1 MHLDSKALSLK
12 QPEVAVGAGRLRVL
26 DRLAPALLVPLIIF
40 NLGYMYEGP
49 NYALL
54 SPWIIRLSRPELLA
68 RDWFANTIPHH
79 ANFVRFLAWSSAA
92 LPLPAVLL
100 SLHVAALFLLL
111 WTAYGFAARLF
122 GDKRIFYAAVFL
134 LLRWGTEGLGGNS
147 LWADYLVP
155 HNAAAPVCLL
165 AFYLSLS
172 GRPLSAALA
181 AAAATWIHIQLGVLT
196 MAVLGGEMLV
206 SCVWGGGRSPARSP
220 VRKGASLG
228 PMFTV
233 GGIYAA
239 AVAPTFLK
247 QWGLYVMTASP
258 LTARQFL
265 DLHAILRQPH
275 HLIPST
281 WPLADYARF
290 FLILGMGGL
299 AVSWRNAQH
308 RKIVVWS
315 FIILAFCVAG
325 SVFVEIIPIKL
336 VIKMQLFRMTIFLK
350 FFAVLFAAQFLI
362 RTLDLGRWEEKCCAL
377 AILTIQNFFVAGAC
391 AVLIPT
397 LRKNRRWAW
406 TLSIAA
412 AGCLALSGIAGAGV
426 GGWLQHALRMAPR
439 GIEIGL
445 ITLGFLGA
453 IVWRNGR
460 LLPAGLMIL
469 AAALPLASGIPSFHY
484 DHPPIDDWYRFC
496 RQVRAATPADA
507 VFITPPVMGG
517 FQMFAERAEV
527 ADFKSTPSIEHDL
540 VEWKH
545 RMDDLAGGAGLHC
558 SGWAECSAA
567 LTSGYAHLTRRNFM
581 VLAQKYRAEYVVTP
595 RPEPWLGFS
604 EVLRVGDFVLYRLP
618 A

>member
-1 MHLDSKALSLK
+1 LDSKALSLE
-12 QPEVAVGAGRLRVL
+12 QPEIAVGAGRLRVL

-79 ANFVRFLAWSSAA
+79 ANFVRLLAWSSSA
-92 LPLPAVLL
+92 LPLPAVVL

-172 GRPLSAALA
+172 GRPLSAALT

-196 MAVLGGEMLV
+196 MAVLGGDMLV
-206 SCVWGGGRSPARSP
+206 SCVWGGGRGPSRSS
-220 VRKGASLG
+220 VWKSASLR
-228 PMFTV
+228 PMFTA

-265 DLHAILRQPH
+265 DVHAILRQPH

-290 FLILGMGGL
+290 FLILGMGAL
-299 AVSWRNAQH
+299 AVSWRNPLH
-308 RKIVVWS
+308 RKILVWS
-315 FIILAFCVAG
+315 LIILAYCVAG

-362 RTLDLGRWEEKCCAL
+362 RTLDLDRWEEKCCAL
-377 AILTIQNFFVAGAC
+377 AILAIQNFLVVGAC
-391 AVLIPT
+391 AVLIPAF
-397 LRKNRRWAW
+397 RKNRRWAW

-412 AGCLALSGIAGAGV
+412 AECLAVSGIAGAGV
-426 GGWLQHALRMAPR
+426 GGWLQHALRTAPR

-469 AAALPLASGIPSFHY
+469 AAALPFAAGIPSFHY

-527 ADFKSTPSIEHDL
+527 ADFKSTPSIERDL

-567 LTSGYAHLTRRNFM
+567 LTSGYAHLTRRNFI

-595 RPEPWLGFS
+595 RPEPWLGFP